1 VAWYWNGT
9 QWTQS
14 HWDGSNWLGPNG
26 EITGPVNLSASL
38 GGAGSVTATLTATGG
53 EQPETVP
60 PKLKGVPRGRRGRS
74 MPIRRPI
81 PAPLVARLAGAG
93 SVSADLYLDDSALIE
108 DEEISLFL
116 LAA

>member
-1 VAWYWNGT
+1 MAWYWNGT

-26 EITGPVNLSASL
+26 EITGPVSLSASL
-38 GGAGSVTATLTATGG
+38 SGGGAVTANLTATGG
-53 EQPETVP
+53 EVPEVAP
-60 PKLKGVPRGRRGRS
+60 PKSKGVPRGRRGRT

-81 PAPLVARLAGAG
+81 PVSLSARVAGAG
-93 SVSADLYLDDSALIE
+93 GMSAVLRLDDSALIE
-108 DEEISLFL
+108 DEELSLFL